1 MNIPNTKPFSLEVVT
16 DDFLEKKRK
25 HADPVADEVIAQII
39 ALGYE
44 EKVNDVFLKLVR
56 NESYHP
62 ELFQDLPKEVAQT
75 VTRYFD
81 NTSTLPSWADSRQ
94 IKTGEEV
101 FSLFGPEVFMLL
113 NVLSLP
119 MCYTCRK
126 GAKVLYMT
134 GRLSDRGGN
143 IDPLTRRLME
153 TAQMVVNAMSPG
165 GLAPGGKGIITLQK
179 VRLIHAS
186 IRYFL
191 KHKKFNPEGWD
202 VETYGEPINQEDLA
216 GTLMSFAPI
225 ILNGLKNLSV
235 TLNKEQREAY
245 LHCWRI
251 IGHLMGID
259 ASLLPQTEEDN
270 WELAVKILR
279 HQSAHS
285 AEGEELTQS
294 CITFI
299 DTIMPGTLFHGVSEY
314 MMWYFFEDMSSA
326 TGVDLAATIGVKQKN
341 GIKEFVVMA
350 VSKFLSQEVSHL
362 QEHSEIIQAIS
373 GLFNKLLLN
382 GFLKHYNGGKNIHFF
397 IPPSLCKDWNIAEE
411 GHDKHLLTP
420 KILGKRLTW

>member
-1 MNIPNTKPFSLEVVT
+1 MSIPNTKPFSLEVVT

-75 VTRYFD
+75 VTRYF
-81 NTSTLPSWADSRQ
+81 NSTSILPPWADSQ
-94 IKTGEEV
+94 KIKTGEMV
-101 FSLFGPEVFMLL
+101 FSLFGPEIFMLL

-143 IDPLTRRLME
+143 VDPLTRRLME

-165 GLAPGGKGIITLQK
+165 GLAPGGSGIITLQK

-191 KHKKFNPEGWD
+191 KHKKCNPKGWD
-202 VETYGEPINQEDLA
+202 TATYGEPINQEDLA

-225 ILNGLKNLSV
+225 ILNGLQH
-235 TLNKEQREAY
+235 LNVEMTKDQREAY

-251 IGHLMGID
+251 IGYLMGID
-259 ASLLPQTEEDN
+259 ASLLPQTEEEN
-270 WELAVKILR
+270 WELAIKILR

-285 AEGEELTQS
+285 TEGEELTRS
-294 CITFI
+294 CIAFI
-299 DTIMPGTLFHGVSEY
+299 DSIMPGTLFHGVSEY
-314 MMWYFFEDMSSA
+314 MMWYFFKDMSSA
-326 TGVDLAATIGVKQKN
+326 TGVDLAATVGLKERK
-341 GIKEFVVMA
+341 GIKGLVVMA
-350 VSKFLSQEVSHL
+350 ISKFLSDKISHL
-362 QEHSEIIQAIS
+362 QDHSEIIQAVS

-382 GFLKHYNGGKNIHFF
+382 GYLKHYDGGKNIHFF
-397 IPPSLCKDWNIAEE
+397 IPPSLCKDWNVSEE
-411 GHDKHLLTP
+411 WQNKLL
-420 KILGKRLTW
+420 